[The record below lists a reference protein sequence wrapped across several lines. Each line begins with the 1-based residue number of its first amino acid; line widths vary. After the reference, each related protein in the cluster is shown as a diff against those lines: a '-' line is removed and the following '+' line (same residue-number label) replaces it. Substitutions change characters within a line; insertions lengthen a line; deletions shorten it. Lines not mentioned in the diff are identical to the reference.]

1 MDFLAGYLFRLYK
14 KVSYPGFE
22 ATRAKAAY
30 AISRKCEKHAGEYR
44 ENGAGEDR
52 DPLHYRKRKKGLVLA
67 FEPKFKLLRTCPLLD
82 RGRYVLL
89 VI

>member
-52 DPLHYRKRKKGLVLA
+52 DPLQH
-67 FEPKFKLLRTCPLLD
+67 
-82 RGRYVLL
+82 
-89 VI
+89 